1 VLHEG
6 RHFATVKTSGAI
18 ALTVYGAT
26 FLAGNKAF
34 LRNCVY
40 AKEDAIEF
48 VKKGK
53 SLFCKFVESAGEEV
67 LPRGE
72 VAVLDSKGQVIAV
85 GRAVIAG
92 RFMPE
97 FTHGVAVKVR
107 EGSLRRSERRPRNE
121 DETVRTDSRHDAR
134 CHAHAGGRRGSG
146 LRTSGA
152 SSGRGRRCRPVEQ
165 RGGRASRGHHGPVVG
180 SSTQSDLLQLRRAR
194 AGAAREWL
202 FLRALGDDRRPDEP
216 SQWSWRHGAQSQAKN
231 RITG

>member
-1 VLHEG
+1 MQLFDEGRRLSLMFDYVFGRGVSKALPKDGLKLVYSRRSGRVKGVLHEG

-107 EGSLRRSERRPRNE
+107 EGSLRRSARPQ
-121 DETVRTDSRHDAR
+121 
-134 CHAHAGGRRGSG
+134 GGRSG
-146 LRTSGA
+146 N
-152 SSGRGRRCRPVEQ
+152 E
-165 RGGRASRGHHGPVVG
+165 
-180 SSTQSDLLQLRRAR
+180 R
-194 AGAAREWL
+194 AGRKQ
-202 FLRALGDDRRPDEP
+202 D
-216 SQWSWRHGAQSQAKN
+216 
-231 RITG
+231 